1 MLRNKDTVLMIY
13 HLICNL
19 VLTLSFKTVTLSTVH
34 KPIKCWHPKIYI
46 VHESTLQDIHIN
58 ILVVI
63 IVDSEKPLFKVVSL
77 NFVTLPISLHST
89 RITVPTKGHG

>member
-1 MLRNKDTVLMIY
+1 M
-13 HLICNL
+13 
-19 VLTLSFKTVTLSTVH
+19 
-34 KPIKCWHPKIYI
+34 YI

-63 IVDSEKPLFKVVSL
+63 IVDSEKPLLEVVCL

-89 RITVPTKGHG
+89 RITVPTKGRV